1 MKWSR
6 RSSHSIQSGEWTIS
20 RTCHSGKDLFT
31 LWRQSEAFGIYCTA
45 DEAKAKAKRESA
57 A

>member
-1 MKWSR
+1 VKWSR

-20 RTCHSGKDLFT
+20 RTRHEGKDLFT
-31 LWRQSEAFGIYCTA
+31 LWRQSEAIGICGTA
-45 DEAKAKAKRESA
+45 DEAKARAKRESA